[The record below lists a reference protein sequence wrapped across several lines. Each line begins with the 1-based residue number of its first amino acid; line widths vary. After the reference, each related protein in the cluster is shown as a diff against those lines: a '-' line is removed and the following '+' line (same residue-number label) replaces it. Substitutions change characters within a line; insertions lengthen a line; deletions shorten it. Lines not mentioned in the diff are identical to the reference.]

1 MGEIDPRVVMR
12 SCIQKIATGPE
23 LSKDLSFE
31 EAYAAMA
38 CILDKKVDAVQA
50 GVFLIALRMKRESD
64 DENKAILRAIL
75 DATESVVVAVDE
87 VMDVADP
94 YDGFSRGLPMSPF
107 LPAVLAACGVSSV
120 SHGLESVGPKF
131 GITHRHVLRAAGIDV
146 DLTPKQAA
154 ARIENPDI
162 GWVYIDQRASCPK
175 LHDLVGLR
183 NLIVKRPAI
192 TTVEVL
198 TGPVRGRRQ
207 THLMTGY
214 VHKAYPRVY
223 AMLARYA
230 GFDSAL
236 LVRGV
241 EGGIVPSL
249 QHASRVFHCYG
260 EDEPQLRPLD
270 PMDIDIRQP
279 NRAVP
284 IPDEIASSDTGSGAM
299 AAAEMG
305 LQALAGKPGPAYDS
319 LVYGAALGL
328 MHLKRHDSLI
338 AAAGEV
344 RKVLQSGAPLT
355 HFRAQ

>member
-31 EAYAAMA
+31 EAHAAMA
-38 CILDKKVDAVQA
+38 SILDKKVDAVQA
-50 GVFLIALRMKRESD
+50 GVFLIALRMKRETD

-75 DATESVVVAVDE
+75 DATASVVAAVDE
-87 VMDVADP
+87 VVDVADP
-94 YDGFSRGLPMSPF
+94 YDGFIRGLPMSPF
-107 LPAVLAACGVSSV
+107 LPAVLAACGVRCV

-146 DLTPKQAA
+146 DLTPRQAA
-154 ARIENPDI
+154 AGIENPDI
-162 GWVYIDQRASCPK
+162 GWAYIDQRASCPK
-175 LHDLVGLR
+175 LHDLIDLR

-198 TGPVRGRRQ
+198 TGPVRGRKQ
-207 THLMTGY
+207 THVMTGF
-214 VHKAYPRVY
+214 VHKAYPRIY
-223 AMLARYA
+223 AMLARYV

-241 EGGIVPSL
+241 EGGVVPSL

-260 EDEPQLRPLD
+260 EAEPQLRPLD
-270 PMDIDIRQP
+270 PVDIDIRQP

-284 IPDEIASSDTGSGAM
+284 IPDEIASRDVDSGAM

-319 LVYGAALGL
+319 LVYGAALAL
-328 MHLKRHDSLI
+328 VHLKRQESLE
-338 AAAGEV
+338 AAAETV
-344 RKVLQSGAPLT
+344 RTVLHSGAPLAR
-355 HFRAQ
+355 FRAR

>member
-12 SCIQKIATGPE
+12 SCIRKVATGPE

-31 EAYAAMA
+31 EAHAAMA
-38 CILDKKVDAVQA
+38 LILDKKVDAVQA
-50 GVFLIALRMKRESD
+50 GVFLIALRMKRETD

-87 VMDVADP
+87 VVDVADP
-94 YDGFSRGLPMSPF
+94 YDGFIRGLPMSPF
-107 LPAVLAACGVSSV
+107 LPAVLAACGVSCV
-120 SHGLESVGPKF
+120 SHGLERVGPKF
-131 GITHRHVLRAAGIDV
+131 GITHHDVLRAADIDV

-162 GWVYIDQRASCPK
+162 GWAYIDQRASCPK

-241 EGGIVPSL
+241 EGGVVPSL
-249 QHASRVFHCYG
+249 QHPSRVFHCYG
-260 EDEPQLRPLD
+260 EAEPKLRPLD

-284 IPDEIASSDTGSGAM
+284 IPDKIASSDTDSGTM

-319 LVYGAALGL
+319 LVYGAVLGL
-328 MHLKRHDSLI
+328 VHLGHHNSLT
-338 AAAGEV
+338 AAAETV
-344 RKVLQSGAPLT
+344 RTVLNTGAPLSR
-355 HFRAQ
+355 FRAR